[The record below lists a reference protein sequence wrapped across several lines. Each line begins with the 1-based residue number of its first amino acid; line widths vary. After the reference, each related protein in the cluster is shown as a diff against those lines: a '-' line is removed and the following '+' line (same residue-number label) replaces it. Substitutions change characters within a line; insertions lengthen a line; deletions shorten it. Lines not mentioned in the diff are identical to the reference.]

1 MGVNIQKWNR
11 KIQPVRYQEAKA
23 HYIERVEGVT
33 LSAISGFFNL
43 LLAQENLKIA
53 QQNLENAIKLHEIA
67 LAKRKIGQI
76 SESELMQL
84 NLSALQAKGK
94 VTEAQSVRNARMF
107 QLRSFRFRRAN
118 RD

>member
-1 MGVNIQKWNR
+1 
-11 KIQPVRYQEAKA
+11 
-23 HYIERVEGVT
+23 
-33 LSAISGFFNL
+33 
-43 LLAQENLKIA
+43 LAQENLKIA

-107 QLRSFRFRRAN
+107 QLRSFLGLGEQTEIEPVIPESLPSFRMNYQEFWIKRKKIIRLPKN
-118 RD
+118 YSSSSVRG

>member
-43 LLAQENLKIA
+43 LLAQENL
-53 QQNLENAIKLHEIA
+53 
-67 LAKRKIGQI
+67 
-76 SESELMQL
+76 
-84 NLSALQAKGK
+84 
-94 VTEAQSVRNARMF
+94 
-107 QLRSFRFRRAN
+107 
-118 RD
+118 